1 MNIGDIV
8 QNGRHVGVLVEINSN
23 GICKISSSNVNSIA
37 TLNNL
42 RFIRSAEESKL
53 LQKELEEEAKR
64 KEQERLLRQ
73 EKEKR
78 LQKECEEEA
87 KRKEQERQQQEAL
100 RKEQERLLRQEKE
113 NRLQKEREEE
123 AKRLRLHQESLRKE
137 REVKRNELF
146 AEIRWWI
153 ADSDFKTTELFYYKS
168 CSDFITQDEFKKE
181 LENHLI
187 LRLKNSIIEAD
198 NLFFNQKTISKSE
211 YEHLKS
217 NEVKSFLQN
226 LHIPLN
232 DEQINAIGA
241 IDKNVL
247 LKARAGSG
255 KTSVVT
261 ARTFFLIHHEHIHRD
276 FIMLLAFNKKAAEE
290 MESRI
295 KKYGELDFKNARTF
309 HSLAFQLVKP
319 KENLL
324 FDESNTG
331 LSNQRQSLFIQDV
344 IKNAIDDEFKQKMY
358 KFFREETDE
367 LNYLGEFL
375 SKDDYLIYRRN
386 HQQITLRG
394 DHVKS
399 LGCKYIGDFLF
410 EHGVKHRY
418 RYVWYWL
425 NGGKGN
431 YRPDFTVLRNVNIPT
446 IIFEHWEIDENNFN
460 HSVPEYWKISW
471 LGYKANMDK
480 KREHWKLYNQKNPQ
494 NPVYL
499 IETSIADLQYGRDF
513 FENSIR
519 SKLSNIGIFLN
530 KLDDEELYKRLDS
543 IYLAKMTSMFMQ
555 FIQKA
560 KKQRLSPDDLAKKIN
575 HIRNERIRTFSELA
589 NNVYTEYSNELIK
602 TKSIDFDDLIERAI
616 KIIHNTHGNCEVN
629 IEKNRNIKLTD
640 IKYLMIDEYQDFSL
654 LFFELINSIRTYN
667 KEIRLFCVGD
677 DWQAIN
683 AFAGSNL
690 RYFNNFN
697 QYIDASEHKSLLKNF
712 RSLFNI
718 VEFANYFMRGKGEKA
733 QAHNQHNGLHHG
745 LIYKCYTNRIF
756 IEQRFNMSD
765 SVRANFDKRF
775 FTLIEKENGEIINYD
790 SKLEIGRIL
799 KACHSII
806 TQNINIG
813 KKVGILSRKTQLSSY
828 YNSLT
833 KFKRKLKETCLE
845 YPAYNHFDDN
855 IHVGTTHSYKGR
867 EADIIIMLNVNQG
880 DYPTIHPDEELYE
893 VFGITSSD
901 VLEEEKRL
909 FYVGVTR
916 AKEELYILCEEGV
929 ESNFLDDMQLIEYE
943 VKYQF

>member
-1 MNIGDIV
+1 
-8 QNGRHVGVLVEINSN
+8 
-23 GICKISSSNVNSIA
+23 
-37 TLNNL
+37 
-42 RFIRSAEESKL
+42 
-53 LQKELEEEAKR
+53 
-64 KEQERLLRQ
+64 
-73 EKEKR
+73 
-78 LQKECEEEA
+78 
-87 KRKEQERQQQEAL
+87 
-100 RKEQERLLRQEKE
+100 
-113 NRLQKEREEE
+113 
-123 AKRLRLHQESLRKE
+123 
-137 REVKRNELF
+137 
-146 AEIRWWI
+146 
-153 ADSDFKTTELFYYKS
+153 
-168 CSDFITQDEFKKE
+168 
-181 LENHLI
+181 
-187 LRLKNSIIEAD
+187 
-198 NLFFNQKTISKSE
+198 
-211 YEHLKS
+211 
-217 NEVKSFLQN
+217 
-226 LHIPLN
+226 
-232 DEQINAIGA
+232 
-241 IDKNVL
+241 
-247 LKARAGSG
+247 
-255 KTSVVT
+255 
-261 ARTFFLIHHEHIHRD
+261 
-276 FIMLLAFNKKAAEE
+276 MLLAFNKKAAEE

-319 KENLL
+319 KETRL
-324 FDESNTG
+324 FDEKDKGESFK
-331 LSNQRQSLFIQDV
+331 LQSQFVQEI

-410 EHGVKHRY
+410 EHGIKHRY

-431 YRPDFTVLRNVNIPT
+431 YRPDFTVLGNVNIPT

-460 HSVPEYWKISW
+460 HPIPEYWKISW
-471 LGYKANMDK
+471 LGYKATMDK
-480 KREHWKLYNQKNPQ
+480 KREHWKLHNQKNPQ

-499 IETSIADLQYGRDF
+499 IETSIADLKYGRDY
-513 FENSIR
+513 FENIIR

-530 KLDDEELYKRLDS
+530 KLDGEELYKRLDS
-543 IYLAKMTSMFMQ
+543 IHLAKMTGMFMQ

-560 KKQRLSPDDLAKKIN
+560 KKQRLSPDDLDKKIS
-575 HIRNERIRTFSELA
+575 HVRNERVRTFSELA
-589 NNVYTEYSNELIK
+589 NNVYSEYSNELIK

-616 KIIHNTHGNCEVN
+616 KIIHNTHGNCEIN
-629 IEKNRNIKLTD
+629 IEKNRNIKLND

-667 KEIRLFCVGD
+667 KKIRLFCVGD

-745 LIYKCYTNRIF
+745 LIYKCYTNSIF
-756 IEQRFNMSD
+756 IQQRPNMKG
-765 SVRANFDKRF
+765 SVEEKFDKRF
-775 FTLIEKENGEIINYD
+775 FTLIKKENGEIINYD
-790 SKLEIGRIL
+790 SKLEIGKML

-806 TQNINIG
+806 TQHKNIE
-813 KKVGILSRKTQLSSY
+813 KKIGILSRKTKLSSY
-828 YNSLT
+828 YDSLT

-893 VFGITSSD
+893 VFGMTSSD